1 MCVPF
6 TSYPGEG
13 QAALRAFNRP
23 VQKISKTVNTAFNN
37 RLTTAPDTGIM
48 PVTEEQLSPLIIESI
63 ELREIC
69 LPLLHFFETS
79 FGRTT
84 ERRIVLARV
93 RDADGAEGWGECTA
107 GEGPFYSDEWT
118 DSVWE
123 TLREFLGPMV
133 VGQQVGGAA
142 GIFALMKPV
151 RGHRMAKATLE
162 TACWDLEAK
171 KLGVPLWKHL
181 GGTRREVSSGVS
193 IGIQDTPEILIEK
206 IRKEV
211 NAGYQR
217 IKIKIKP
224 GWDIGI
230 VARVRREFPDI
241 RLMGDAN
248 SAYSLADVSLF
259 KELERFNLMMI
270 EQPLAHDDIFD
281 HARLQQQLQTPICL
295 DESIRSPEDATHAIG
310 LGSCK
315 IINVKLGRVGGHTQA
330 KLVEQVARENDIPVW
345 CGGMLEAGIGRA
357 HNIAMSTLAGFS
369 LPGDVSASARYWEE
383 DIIDPPVTVSE
394 KVTITVPD
402 GPGIGFNLNLPR
414 IDALTV
420 RKLEINS

>member
-1 MCVPF
+1 M
-6 TSYPGEG
+6 
-13 QAALRAFNRP
+13 R
-23 VQKISKTVNTAFNN
+23 
-37 RLTTAPDTGIM
+37 
-48 PVTEEQLSPLIIESI
+48 VTEEQLSPLIIQSI

-93 RDADGAEGWGECTA
+93 RDAAGAEGWGECTA

-118 DSVWE
+118 DSVWS
-123 TLREFLGPMV
+123 TLCEFLVPMV
-133 VGQQVGGAA
+133 LGQRVDSAA
-142 GIFALMKPV
+142 DVFALMGPV
-151 RGHRMAKATLE
+151 RGHRMAKATIE

-171 KLGVPLWKHL
+171 QLGVPLWKHL
-181 GGTRREVSSGVS
+181 GGTRREISCGVS
-193 IGIQDTPEILIEK
+193 IGIQDTPEILLEK

-211 NAGYQR
+211 DAGYQR

-224 GWDIGI
+224 GWDVAI
-230 VARVRREFPDI
+230 VARVRKEFPGI

-248 SAYSLADVSLF
+248 SAYTLADVPLF
-259 KELERFNLMMI
+259 KELDRFNLMML

-281 HARLQQQLQTPICL
+281 HAKLQPQIQTPICL
-295 DESIRSPEDATHAIG
+295 DESICTAEDATHAIA

-315 IINVKLGRVGGHTQA
+315 IINVKLGRVGGHSEA
-330 KLVEQVARENDIPVW
+330 KRVEAVARENDIPVW

-357 HNIAMSTLAGFS
+357 HNIAMSTLSGFS

-383 DIIDPPVTVSE
+383 DIIEPPVTVSG
-394 KVTITVPD
+394 KGTILASD
-402 GPGIGFNLNLPR
+402 APGIGFNLNLPR

-420 RKLEINS
+420 RKQTINL